1 MINRTLKKRPR
12 HAIVAHETSS
22 LNVFLRNLTRKDL
35 DKQEAERVE
44 RHVEAARIG
53 LQLRGFTQ

>member
-1 MINRTLKKRPR
+1 MSIQRQLKKRSR

-22 LNVFLRNLTRKDL
+22 LNVFLRNLTRKEL
-35 DKQEAERVE
+35 DKKEAERVE

-53 LQLRGFTQ
+53 LQLRGYA